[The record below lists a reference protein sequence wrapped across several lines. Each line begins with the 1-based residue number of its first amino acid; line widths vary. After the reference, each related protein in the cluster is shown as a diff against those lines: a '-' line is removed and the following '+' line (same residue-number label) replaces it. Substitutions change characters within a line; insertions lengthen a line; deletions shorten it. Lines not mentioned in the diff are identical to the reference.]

1 MAKSANS
8 KILMALVM
16 FLLLS
21 PKTWAGANV
30 SPEVIQETALH
41 FLHLRSRAAVGGI
54 KAWQGATL
62 SEPVPYYDFFGN
74 VIAYGFSVVNDQGEI
89 LGYIILSNSFTD
101 HPIQEFS
108 TSPPP
113 HKRALASH
121 KKEAEKYL
129 LVHRLPGYLGQPSF
143 IYLCPSI
150 YFTRFPLLDK
160 SGQKINSIFIEMR
173 SSTVVSKEI
182 LQVARFPGY
191 GRKNPY
197 WNLISNESPG
207 PTNASFSYIEHVPIY
222 NFFIS
227 SHATAA
233 AMALGYWDL
242 RRPKEPEKTFIG
254 EITNFI
260 TTCGCGRRE
269 EILEIAKGVKRFSA
283 LRGYRVKAEE
293 WALRSTNPEEQMTF
307 EDYQQEIKAGRPVVI
322 SFMHENKCAKDLY
335 SAQRCALQ
343 TCVVGVG
350 YLVDA
355 TGRFIIA
362 HEGFFFR
369 ESPPEPNSASPWPH
383 PGISFYNWDGMA
395 SNMILITINKPEKF

>member
-1 MAKSANS
+1 MRSANS

-41 FLHLRSRAAVGGI
+41 FLRIRSEAAMGQI
-54 KAWQGATL
+54 KAWPGATL
-62 SEPVPYYDFFGN
+62 SEPVPYHDFFGN
-74 VIAYGFSVVNDQGEI
+74 QIAYCFSVVNDKEEI
-89 LGYIILSNSFTD
+89 LGYIILSNRFTD

-121 KKEAEKYL
+121 KKEAKKYL
-129 LVHRLPGYLGQPSF
+129 LVNNLPGYLGQPSF
-143 IYLCPSI
+143 IYVCPSI
-150 YFTRFPLLDK
+150 YFVRFPLLDK

-182 LQVARFPGY
+182 LQVARFSGA

-197 WNLISNESPG
+197 WSSINNESPG
-207 PTNASFSYIEHVPIY
+207 QTNASFTYLENVPIY

-233 AMALGYWDL
+233 AMALGYWHL
-242 RRPKEPEKTFIG
+242 NRPRELDKTFIG
-254 EITNFI
+254 EIANFI

-269 EILEIAKGVKRFSA
+269 EILEIAGGVKRFSA
-283 LRGYRVKAEE
+283 MRGYRVKAGE

-307 EDYQQEIKAGRPVVI
+307 EDYQQEIRAGRPVVI
-322 SFMHENKCAKDLY
+322 SFMHKHRCATDLY
-335 SAQRCALQ
+335 SAKRCDIQ

-355 TGRFIIA
+355 TGRYIIA

-369 ESPPEPNSASPWPH
+369 ERPPEPNSAHPWPH
-383 PGISFYNWDGMA
+383 PGISFYNWDSIA